1 MHSTRHPAR
10 RLLALPAMLVLAGLA
25 LLPRATPS
33 QADAPA
39 SAPADRFV
47 ATQPPETPA
56 GRQLQWFIEA
66 STRLPISEAE
76 LRAHVS
82 KAQLA
87 SPGGSPA
94 ETNAALRAVIDESGL
109 RLVGLTLA
117 QPNSLIAIL
126 TGRDGLRLSL
136 VFALDR
142 AGLIEFA
149 SLQPVVATAP
159 ATLPAPS
166 GPAAVGTDVVT
177 LDDHARAAR
186 RLILTRWYPAAGHT
200 TNHPL
205 ATYAGPLLSSALGLP
220 TVRVHAR
227 VGAPPRRARL
237 PVVLFSPG
245 LGTPRV
251 LYQSIAEDL
260 ASHGY
265 LVVAVDHTGEAPM
278 DLPDGRIALPSDSPE
293 PSIAAASATRLA
305 DMRLVLR
312 HLNTMAAGP
321 RADRR
326 RIAAVGHSLGGSTAA
341 ALMRAESSIRAGVDM
356 DGSIFGTASKRGVPR
371 AFLVMLAGRSAD
383 ASIRGL
389 LKHSHGPRLALEFA
403 GFEHMSF
410 SDLPIIAPGGPGVGK
425 TPSARDIIAQRA
437 YLRAFLDRYV
447 LGRRA
452 PLLDGPSRRFP
463 QVHIGYRAP

>member
-1 MHSTRHPAR
+1 V
-10 RLLALPAMLVLAGLA
+10 LAVAALVLLPAA
-25 LLPRATPS
+25 ATA

-39 SAPADRFV
+39 AATAVHVV
-47 ATQPPETPA
+47 ATQPPDTPA
-56 GRQLQWFIEA
+56 GRQLQWFIDA
-66 STRLPISEAE
+66 STRLPISDAE
-76 LRAHVS
+76 LRAHITE
-82 KAQLA
+82 AQLA

-94 ETNAALRAVIDESGL
+94 ETNALLRDVFDESGA
-109 RLVGLTLA
+109 RLVDVTLS
-117 QPNSLIAIL
+117 QPDSLIAIV
-126 TGRDGLRLSL
+126 TGRGGLRLSL
-136 VFALDR
+136 VFAVNHE
-142 AGLIEFA
+142 GLIEFA
-149 SLQPVVATAP
+149 SLNPVVSTAP

-166 GPAAVGTDVVT
+166 GPSAVGTDVIELT
-177 LDDHARAAR
+177 DHARAQR
-186 RLILTRWYPAAGHT
+186 RLILTRWYPAAGHAT
-200 TNHPL
+200 SYPL

-227 VGAPPRRARL
+227 VGATPRRGRL

-251 LYQSIAEDL
+251 LYQAIAEDL

-265 LVVAVDHTGEAPM
+265 LVVAVDHTGEVPV
-278 DLPDGRIALPSDSPE
+278 DLPDGRFALPSGDPE
-293 PSIAAASATRLA
+293 QSIAAVTAVRLA

-326 RIAAVGHSLGGSTAA
+326 RIAAIGHSLGGSTAA

-356 DGSIFGTASKRGVPR
+356 DGSIFGRARSRGVPR
-371 AFLVMLAGRSAD
+371 AFLVMLAGRSSD

-389 LKHSHGPRLALEFA
+389 LKHSDGPRLALEFA

-410 SDLPIIAPGGPGVGK
+410 SDLPVIGPDGPDVGK
-425 TPSARDIIAQRA
+425 TRSARDIVAQRA

-447 LGRRA
+447 RGRRA
-452 PLLDGPSRRFP
+452 RLLDGPSRRFP
-463 QVHIGYRAP
+463 QVHVAYRGR

>member
-1 MHSTRHPAR
+1 MNSTHFAR
-10 RLLALPAMLVLAGLA
+10 RWSALPAVLAIAALI
-25 LLPRATPS
+25 LLPAATPS
-33 QADAPA
+33 QADATA
-39 SAPADRFV
+39 AAPADHFV
-47 ATQPPETPA
+47 ATQPPDTPA

-66 STRLPISEAE
+66 STRLPISAAE
-76 LRAHVS
+76 LRGHVTQ
-82 KAQLA
+82 AQLA

-94 ETNAALRAVIDESGL
+94 ETNAALRDVFDESGA
-109 RLVGLTLA
+109 RLLGLTLA
-117 QPNSLIAIL
+117 QPDSLIAIL

-136 VFALDR
+136 VLAVDR
-142 AGLIEFA
+142 DGLIEFA
-149 SLQPVVATAP
+149 SLNSVVATAP

-166 GPAAVGTDVVT
+166 GPAAVGTDIVALT
-177 LDDHARAAR
+177 DHARAGR
-186 RLILTRWYPAAGHT
+186 RLVLTRWYPAARQT

-227 VGAPPRRARL
+227 AAAPPRRGRL

-245 LGTPRV
+245 FGTPRV
-251 LYQSIAEDL
+251 LYQAIAEDL

-265 LVVAVDHTGEAPM
+265 LVVAVDHTGETPI
-278 DLPDGRIALPSDSPE
+278 DLPDGRFALPSGDPE

-312 HLNTMAAGP
+312 HLNTMATGP
-321 RADRR
+321 RADPRR
-326 RIAAVGHSLGGSTAA
+326 VAAVGHSLGGSTAA

-356 DGSIFGTASKRGVPR
+356 DGSIFGTAKDRGVPR
-371 AFLVMLAGRSAD
+371 AFLVMLGGRSAD

-389 LKHSHGPRLALEFA
+389 LKHSHGPRLALQFA

-410 SDLPIIAPGGPGVGK
+410 SDLPVIGPDSLGVGK
-425 TPSARDIIAQRA
+425 TPSARDIVAQRT

-463 QVHIGYRAP
+463 QVHIAYRGR